1 MFLNCLKVLLL
12 IFLFGVSCFSLILN
26 VLSVFSFFN
35 QIAFDSL
42 LLTIILNL
50 ICNIAILLSIMIHIL
65 FNPTGIFF

>member
-65 FNPTGIFF
+65 FNPTEIFF